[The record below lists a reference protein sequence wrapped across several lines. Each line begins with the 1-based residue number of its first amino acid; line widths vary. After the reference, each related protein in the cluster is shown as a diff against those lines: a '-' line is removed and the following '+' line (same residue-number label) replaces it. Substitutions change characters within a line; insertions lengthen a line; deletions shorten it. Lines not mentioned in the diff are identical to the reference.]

1 MMWERFNVRMVG
13 SHRSVFSAGIAV
25 HSLGEAQV
33 CDSLVGDVGEDV
45 SAAFRAVDE
54 HSKLL

>member
-1 MMWERFNVRMVG
+1 MRMVG

-25 HSLGEAQV
+25 HSLGEAEV
-33 CDSLVGDVGEDV
+33 LDGLVGDVGEDV